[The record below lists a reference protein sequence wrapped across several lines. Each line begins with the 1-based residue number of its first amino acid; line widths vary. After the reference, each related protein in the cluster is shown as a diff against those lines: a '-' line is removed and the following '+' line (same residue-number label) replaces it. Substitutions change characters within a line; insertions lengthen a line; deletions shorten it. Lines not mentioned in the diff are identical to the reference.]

1 MTSVAA
7 TSAAA
12 EEASEQLAQRRKER
26 EQAAG
31 RPRGGRAYITDAA
44 SMALSPS
51 AQLRNAGRNLW
62 GATTKKFSRRSLRL
76 DPVAAAQVER
86 SRQRLKE
93 IHGKIIEPTGWFM
106 GYWDGITFS
115 SLIFTAVVTP
125 VEVAFSGTQ
134 PLRFGKDYHELP
146 LFIKQN
152 SGRRLHQR
160 LLHAVLHGLPGR
172 QQNCQ
177 GQVEDREKYLS
188 SWAPIDFISS
198 CPLEMFLLLYQWHD
212 CSNRNPP
219 VNVASESCSAGA
231 LKNYVKIFRLLRLLK
246 LFRVIRASRILKRW
260 EAAAVL
266 CLPTRKSA

>member
-12 EEASEQLAQRRKER
+12 EEASEQLALRRKER
-26 EQAAG
+26 EQAQ
-31 RPRGGRAYITDAA
+31 GGLEEGGAYITDAA
-44 SMALSPS
+44 SLAVSPS

-125 VEVAFSGTQ
+125 VEVALSGTATAAVRQGLPRIAPVHPQ
-134 PLRFGKDYHELP
+134 PHCGC
-146 LFIKQN
+146 
-152 SGRRLHQR
+152 RLHFG

-177 GQVEDREKYLS
+177 GQVEDREKVLDVLGADRFYL
-188 SWAPIDFISS
+188 
-198 CPLEMFLLLYQWHD
+198 FL
-212 CSNRNPP
+212 PP
-219 VNVASESCSAGA
+219 RDVFTVIPVA
-231 LKNYVKIFRLLRLLK
+231 RL
-246 LFRVIRASRILKRW
+246 
-260 EAAAVL
+260 
-266 CLPTRKSA
+266 

>member
-12 EEASEQLAQRRKER
+12 EEASEQLALRRKER

-31 RPRGGRAYITDAA
+31 GLEEGGAYITDAA
-44 SMALSPS
+44 SMAVSPS

-93 IHGKIIEPTGWFM
+93 IHGTIIEPTGWFM

-146 LFIKQN
+146 LFILN
-152 SGRRLHQR
+152 RIVD
-160 LLHAVLHGLPGR
+160 AVFISDFCMQFFMGYQDDNKIVR
-172 QQNCQ
+172 
-177 GQVEDREKYLS
+177 DKWKIAKKYLT
-188 SWAPIDFISS
+188 SWAPIDFVSS
-198 CPLEMFLLLYQWHD
+198 CPLEMFLLLYLSLIH
-212 CSNRNPP
+212 
-219 VNVASESCSAGA
+219 
-231 LKNYVKIFRLLRLLK
+231 I
-246 LFRVIRASRILKRW
+246 
-260 EAAAVL
+260 
-266 CLPTRKSA
+266 